1 MRLYDS
7 AISGNCYKVRLML
20 AHLGIPC
27 ERVPVD
33 VGSRRDRLRTLGDKN
48 PILRIPILE
57 LDDGRCLAES
67 NAILWHLAEGTDY
80 LPADSMERNRVLQW
94 LFFEQNNHE
103 PNIAVAR
110 YWIQVLGKEKEYADH
125 LVLKR
130 EGGHGALSVMERCL
144 KEHPF
149 FVADRY
155 SIDLIGLERRP
166 IARAPLLQWPHQRLF
181 EIVMDLDDLITKSCG
196 PLPLVFGR
204 NRTKLEPERLS
215 AVS

>member
-33 VGSRRDRLRTLGDKN
+33 VISREDRLRILGDKN

-57 LDDGRCLAES
+57 LDDGRFLAES
-67 NAILWHLAEGTDY
+67 NAILCHLAEGTDY

-110 YWIQVLGKEKEYADH
+110 YWIHALGQEKEYADH
-125 LVLKR
+125 LVLKQK
-130 EGGHGALSVMERCL
+130 GGHGALKVMERHL

-155 SIDLIGLERRP
+155 SIADIALYAYTHVAPEGGFDLAGYPSIRAWL
-166 IARAPLLQWPHQRLF
+166 ARVVEQPGHVRMMGGA
-181 EIVMDLDDLITKSCG
+181 E
-196 PLPLVFGR
+196 
-204 NRTKLEPERLS
+204 
-215 AVS
+215 A

>member
-20 AHLGIPC
+20 AHLGIPF

-33 VGSRRDRLRTLGDKN
+33 VTSREDRRRTLGDKN

-57 LDDGRCLAES
+57 LDGGRCLAES
-67 NAILWHLAEGTDY
+67 NAILWHLAEGTAY
-80 LPADSMERNRVLQW
+80 IPADSMERNRVLQW

-155 SIDLIGLERRP
+155 SIVD
-166 IARAPLLQWPHQRLF
+166 IALYAYTHVAPEGGFDMADYTSIRAWLARVAEQPGHIRM
-181 EIVMDLDDLITKSCG
+181 MDG
-196 PLPLVFGR
+196 A
-204 NRTKLEPERLS
+204 N
-215 AVS
+215 A

>member
-33 VGSRRDRLRTLGDKN
+33 VGSRKDRLRTLGDKN
-48 PILRIPILE
+48 PILRVPILE
-57 LDDGRCLAES
+57 LDDGHCLAES
-67 NAILWHLAEGTDY
+67 NAILCHLAEGTDY

-125 LVLKR
+125 LVLRR
-130 EGGHGALSVMERCL
+130 EGGHGALSVMERWL

-155 SIDLIGLERRP
+155 SIAD
-166 IARAPLLQWPHQRLF
+166 IALYAYTHVAPEGGFDMADYSSIHAWLARVAEQPGHIPMT
-181 EIVMDLDDLITKSCG
+181 EG
-196 PLPLVFGR
+196 A
-204 NRTKLEPERLS
+204 N
-215 AVS
+215 A

>member
-20 AHLGIPC
+20 AHLGIPF

-33 VGSRRDRLRTLGDKN
+33 VTSREDRRRTLGDKN

-57 LDDGRCLAES
+57 LDGGRCLAES
-67 NAILWHLAEGTDY
+67 NAILWHLAEGTAY
-80 LPADSMERNRVLQW
+80 IPADSMERNRVLQW

-110 YWIQVLGKEKEYADH
+110 KWIQVLGKEKEFADH

-130 EGGHGALSVMERCL
+130 EGGHGALSIMDRHL
-144 KEHPF
+144 KDHPF
-149 FVADRY
+149 FVDDRY
-155 SIDLIGLERRP
+155 SIADIALYAYTHVAPEGGFDLAGYPSIRAWL
-166 IARAPLLQWPHQRLF
+166 ARVVEQTGHVRM
-181 EIVMDLDDLITKSCG
+181 MDG
-196 PLPLVFGR
+196 A
-204 NRTKLEPERLS
+204 N
-215 AVS
+215 A